1 MSTSEGSSDSG
12 AAYELPSGLARYT
25 TGGLWALVAGTVLG
39 LFAFLTN
46 PVPDPSFP
54 WATLPESWRLP
65 FRQSRIEHW
74 PVTYTIAIWSW
85 VFGFPALF
93 LKGFE
98 YWGDRY
104 RDGDVL
110 WLAWLPVVAMYAWT
124 TYCRIGWPKPEPAT
138 WNAPSY
144 TFVCWLYCSSYEP
157 IWSNLA
163 FGVATV
169 GLVAAAL
176 YQRRSP
182 SARWWLLAFGILAL
196 PLGIPALYAAHRAS
210 RESSA

>member
-1 MSTSEGSSDSG
+1 MDTHDETVGDG
-12 AAYELPSGLARYT
+12 AAVELPSGLKLYT
-25 TGGLWALVAGTVLG
+25 TAGLWALVIGTVLG
-39 LFAFLTN
+39 LFAFWTN

-54 WATLPESWRLP
+54 WATLPESWLLP
-65 FRQSRIEHW
+65 FRQPRIEHW

-85 VFGFPALF
+85 VFGFPAIF
-93 LKGFE
+93 LKGFKR
-98 YWGDRY
+98 WGSR
-104 RDGDVL
+104 RPDGDVL
-110 WLAWLPVVAMYAWT
+110 WLAWLPVAAMFAWT

-169 GLVAAAL
+169 GLVAAIL
-176 YQRRSP
+176 FQRRS
-182 SARWWLLAFGILAL
+182 SAAQGWLWAFGILSL
-196 PLGIPALYAAHRAS
+196 PLGIPALYAAYRTGRS
-210 RESSA
+210 